1 MAAFEEAATSCQFRL
16 RLNRC
21 PVDVEVQDIEVE
33 ALLRLSAYSIARR
46 PATNATGPDFFT
58 TCFAP
63 IMSDVGFA
71 PREQPPFPPGAAN
84 RRQVR
89 Q

>member
-33 ALLRLSAYSIARR
+33 ALLRLKRLFHRAASSDERR
-46 PATNATGPDFFT
+46 WTRLFHYLLCANQ
-58 TCFAP
+58 
-63 IMSDVGFA
+63 VGCWLRA
-71 PREQPPFPPGAAN
+71 ERAAA
-84 RRQVR
+84 VTAGCC
-89 Q
+89 